1 MEERYKLYGVLGSP
15 YVAKLRAILRYRRIP
30 FNYIPASFDW
40 APDFQLVRP
49 ELEHVSPKIVP
60 ILWFPSDGTYRVDSS
75 VVAQDLEKLHESR
88 RIVTDDPGTALL
100 RSQTRGGGK
109 KGAIKGRI

>member
-60 ILWFPSDGTYRVDSS
+60 ILWFPSAGTSRVSS
-75 VVAQDLEKLHESR
+75 EESR
-88 RIVTDDPGTALL
+88 V
-100 RSQTRGGGK
+100 GK
-109 KGAIKGRI
+109 ECVSTSRYGWRRYRKKKSK

>member
-49 ELEHVSPKIVP
+49 ELEHVSPKIVRV
-60 ILWFPSDGTYRVDSS
+60 LWFPSDGTYRVDSS
-75 VVAQDLEKLHESR
+75 FVPQDLEKRHAR
-88 RIVTDDPGTALL
+88 KRNVPDDTGNALL
-100 RSQTRGGGK
+100 PHFLEDMGDEL
-109 KGAIKGRI
+109 IL